1 MTLSVSVII
10 PVFEAEEFVAEAVR
24 SALEQSEMGEV
35 LLVEDGSP
43 DGSLAVCERLAAEDE
58 RVRLL
63 RHPGGANRGAGET
76 RNLGL
81 RETRCELVA
90 FLDADD
96 FLLPGRFA
104 NAVAKLEDDPS
115 LDGVYEAVGTQC
127 ESDEMRQW
135 WREQFGGSDLTT
147 LGRPAAPEQ
156 LFFDLVRGGNGT
168 FHTNGITVRR
178 SLLERSGLFPAHLR
192 MCQDQAMWLKMAAVG
207 RLAAGKLDE
216 PVAMRRMHGE
226 NRIVKD
232 RPEHGWWGL
241 QMAWYVLRWGR
252 GVRLE
257 EAKLLALVDMVLDYQ
272 RWLALRRGG
281 RLLYRLTHVWCLSR
295 LLATCPGTW
304 RSRRFREEAARLIPG
319 GLRRLIER
327 RRPWKGAMAGEQ
339 MKEAGGASEGG

>member
-1 MTLSVSVII
+1 VKVSVII
-10 PVFEAEEFVAEAVR
+10 PVYKAEAYVAEAVA
-24 SALEQSEMGEV
+24 SALAQPEVGEV
-35 LLVEDGSP
+35 LLIEDGSP
-43 DGSLAVCERLAAEDE
+43 DGSLAVCERLAAEHE

-63 RHPGGANRGAGET
+63 RHPGGANRGAGAT

-81 RETRCELVA
+81 REARCELVA

-115 LDGVYEAVGTQC
+115 LDGVYEAVGTYF
-127 ESDEMRQW
+127 EPDEMRQW

-147 LGRPAAPEQ
+147 LDRPAAPEQ

-178 SLLERSGLFPAHLR
+178 RLLERSGLFPAHLR

-216 PVAMRRMHGE
+216 PVAMRQMHGE

-232 RPEHGWWGL
+232 RPEHGRWGL
-241 QMAWYVLRWGR
+241 RMAWYVYRWGR
-252 GVRLE
+252 RVGLE
-257 EAKLLALVDMVLDYQ
+257 RAKLLALVDLVLDYQ
-272 RWLALRRGG
+272 RWLAMRRGG
-281 RLLYRLTHVWCLSR
+281 RIRYRFTHLWCLSR
-295 LLATCPGTW
+295 LLATWPGAW
-304 RSRRFREEAARLIPG
+304 RSRRFGEEAARLMPG
-319 GLRRLIER
+319 GVRRLVER
-327 RRPWKGAMAGEQ
+327 CRPWKPAVAGGQ
-339 MKEAGGASEGG
+339 TKEADGASERG